1 VEERVRRGVGRS
13 FQINNLFWRLP
24 AAENVRCAV
33 LGRTGAW
40 RDAFRFPDGAVED
53 ETRAL
58 LAAVGLADAAG
69 VPAASLP
76 YADQRAL
83 EIALA
88 LATRPA
94 VLILD
99 EPTAGMGRDD
109 SARIVAL
116 VRRLKAEQTVIL
128 IEHDLDVVFGL
139 ADRISVLVAGRV
151 LATGA
156 PAAVRADP
164 RVREAYFGRHAHA

>member
-13 FQINNLFWRLP
+13 FQINNLLWRLP